1 MIFRVFVKRT
11 CPFSGIK
18 STPTSSFASRIAPC
32 KLSSPFTTEPP
43 THSHIKGYVGLFA
56 ERCEIRYSPLELR
69 IQTCTTRWYP
79 SIGNCSP
86 LIWSFPRSSLFSL
99 YKSHISASGTY
110 STISPKSAC
119 KVLQILLR
127 IVRLTSSSRRSFVI
141 VLGAISAFLRKSDL
155 LISLS
160 TNNFHNR
167 LYDTAIIVSPILFP
181 ISVTQ
186 PTYPTSR

>member
-18 STPTSSFASRIAPC
+18 STPTSSFASRIAPN

-69 IQTCTTRWYP
+69 IQTCTTRWYL
-79 SIGNCSP
+79 SIGSCSP
-86 LIWSFPRSSLFSL
+86 LTWSFPRSSRFSL

-155 LISLS
+155 LIFLS

-167 LYDTAIIVSPILFP
+167 LYDTAMIISPIPSSHCIYSTHL
-181 ISVTQ
+181 SCQ
-186 PTYPTSR
+186 